1 MVKPPISLHDS
12 KGSLQLPLALALIAI
27 TAGAMG
33 SCRLLHRWRALVE
46 LQLRLDR
53 CVGQAALEL
62 KDTLEKITSTNQK
75 IRVLRASILASGGV
89 PGAIPPLQAALISAA
104 QYQDTKR
111 TSWEMQR
118 VLWLSRQKC
127 GNPLDI
133 PIPLPA
139 LQWTRD
145 PPDAV
150 GPQPLRW
157 NGLPPELFH
166 LEIGHSP
173 RHAAAHLYPKGEY
186 IDFST
191 HWHAEWAAPRLN
203 PLNRRTRTS
212 FH

>member
-1 MVKPPISLHDS
+1 MVKHAISHRDS
-12 KGSLQLPLALALIAI
+12 KGSLQLPLVLALVAI

-33 SCRLLHRWRALVE
+33 SCKLLQRWRSLVE

-62 KDTLEKITSTNQK
+62 KDTLEKIASTNQK
-75 IRVLRASILASGGV
+75 IRTLRASILASGGV

-104 QYQDTKR
+104 RYQDIKR
-111 TSWEMQR
+111 VSWKAQN

-127 GNPLDI
+127 GNALDI

-145 PPDAV
+145 PPDAI

-157 NGLPPELFH
+157 NGLRPEVFH

-173 RHAAAHLYPKGEY
+173 RHAAAHLYPKGEF

-191 HWHAEWAAPRLN
+191 QWHAEWAAPRFKS
-203 PLNRRTRTS
+203 RTRAS